1 MEQNFKNWVAVLSDQ
16 YKKAQIKASIRVS
29 SELIAFNLY
38 LGGEIR
44 KTSFKKE
51 YGSKFFQVLSN
62 QLEKELPNS
71 SGFSPKNLAY
81 MERFYTLYK
90 EIYPQ
95 VVGQLNKGGLLV
107 NEDEILQ
114 QVVAKLSLVPWG
126 HHRLILDSCNKNP
139 IKALFYVDKVIQSN
153 LSRSELSGYILN
165 NLFERE
171 GKSINNFDSL
181 QMPSTNKIYKDPYM
195 FDLMGS
201 IKDYKEK
208 EFKIA
213 LVEHIDNTLKE
224 FGPGFAYVG
233 KEFRI
238 TVGKSDFYIDMLF
251 YYIPVHSY
259 VVVEIKNTNFKP
271 EFLGQLNFYVTAVDK
286 DVKQKDDNPTIG
298 VLLCKEKDNKVVQY
312 SLNGFQ
318 IPLGV
323 SSFDIQKLL
332 PKDFKSELPTVEELE
347 NDKRKQ

>member
-1 MEQNFKNWVAVLSDQ
+1 MERDFKNWVTVLSTQ
-16 YKKAQIKASIRVS
+16 YKKAQIKASVRVN
-29 SELIAFNLY
+29 SELILFNLY

-95 VVGQLNKGGLLV
+95 VVGKFNKNELV
-107 NEDEILQ
+107 VGEDENLQ
-114 QVVAKLSLVPWG
+114 QLDAKLLLVPWG
-126 HHRLILDSCNKNP
+126 HHRVILDSCNRNP
-139 IKALFYVDKVIQSN
+139 EKALFYINKVIQNN
-153 LSRSELSGYILN
+153 LSRSELSNCILS

-171 GKSINNFDSL
+171 GKSVNNFKL
-181 QMPSTNKIYKDPYM
+181 INMPNTSKIYKDPYM
-195 FDLMGS
+195 FDLIGLMH
-201 IKDYKEK
+201 DFKEK
-208 EFKIA
+208 EFKKA
-213 LVEHIDNTLKE
+213 LVDHIDNTLKE

-233 KEFRI
+233 KEVRV
-238 TVGKSDFYIDMLF
+238 TVGDSDFYLDLLF
-251 YYIPVHSY
+251 YYIPLHSY
-259 VVVEIKNTNFKP
+259 VVVEIKNTDFKP
-271 EFLGQLNFYVTAVDK
+271 EYLGQLNFYVNVINN
-286 DVKQKDDNPTIG
+286 DVKGKSDSETIG
-298 VLLCKEKDNKVVQY
+298 ILLCKEKNNKVVQY

-323 SSFDIQKLL
+323 SSFNIQNFL
-332 PKDFKSELPTVEELE
+332 PKDFKSELPTIEEI
-347 NDKRKQ
+347 